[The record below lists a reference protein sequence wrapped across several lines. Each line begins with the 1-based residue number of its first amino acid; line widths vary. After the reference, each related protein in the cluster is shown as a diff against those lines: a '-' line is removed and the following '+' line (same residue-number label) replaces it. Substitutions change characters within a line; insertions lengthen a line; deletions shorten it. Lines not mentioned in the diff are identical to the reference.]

1 MRRTLLSFSIFIC
14 LSALFS
20 SKACAGDV
28 RTDSLLFEAAKC
40 ERIVYEAQNPRELN
54 SALQRK
60 AECYKQ
66 AGLYSEACATLERVR
81 MFAVPSSDRVNVLV
95 QKALCAFLAEDYDMS
110 LNFLAEAGVPCGY
123 TQPRLKSEWAAMF
136 LTLLVPAGYIYVGAP
151 GEGLLSTA
159 LNAASITWAVTQTV
173 AGLPVI
179 GILGGCLALSETY
192 LGAQERVATLLAR
205 HNDELVR
212 GAKRDAIGKALLE
225 SL

>member
-20 SKACAGDV
+20 SKAFASDA
-28 RTDSLLFEAAKC
+28 RRDSLLFEAAKC

-81 MFAVPSSDRVNVLV
+81 MFALPSSERGGVLV
-95 QKALCAFLAEDYDMS
+95 QKALCAFLAEDYDMAM
-110 LNFLAEAGVPCGY
+110 NFLAEAGVECKY
-123 TQPRLKSEWAAMF
+123 QQPKLKSEWTAML

-151 GEGLLSTA
+151 LDGLVSTA
-159 LNAASITWAVTQTV
+159 LNAASVTWAVTQIS

-192 LGAQERVATLLAR
+192 LGAQERVAILLEK
-205 HNDELVR
+205 HNNSLIAS
-212 GAKRDAIGKALLE
+212 AKRDAVGAALLE
-225 SL
+225 CL

>member
-20 SKACAGDV
+20 SKAFASDA
-28 RTDSLLFEAAKC
+28 RRDSLLFEAAKC

-66 AGLYSEACATLERVR
+66 AGLYSEACSTLERVR
-81 MFAVPSSDRVNVLV
+81 MFALPSSERGEVLA
-95 QKALCAFLAEDYDMS
+95 QKALCAFLAEDYDMAM
-110 LNFLAEAGVPCGY
+110 NFLAEAGVECKY
-123 TQPRLKSEWAAMF
+123 QQPKLKSEWTAML

-151 GEGLLSTA
+151 LDGLVSTA
-159 LNAASITWAVTQTV
+159 LNAASVTWAVTQIS

-192 LGAQERVATLLAR
+192 LGAQERVAVLLEKYNNSLIAS
-205 HNDELVR
+205 
-212 GAKRDAIGKALLE
+212 AKRDAVGAALLE
-225 SL
+225 CL

>member
-1 MRRTLLSFSIFIC
+1 MRRILLSFSIFIC

-28 RTDSLLFEAAKC
+28 RTDSLLIEAAKC
-40 ERIVYEAQNPRELN
+40 ERIVYEAQHPRELN

-81 MFAVPSSDRVNVLV
+81 MFVLPSSERGEVLV
-95 QKALCAFLAEDYDMS
+95 QKALCAFLAEDYDMAM
-110 LNFLAEAGVPCGY
+110 NFLAEAGVECKY
-123 TQPRLKSEWAAMF
+123 QQPKLKSEWTAML
-136 LTLLVPAGYIYVGAP
+136 LTLLVPAGYIYAGAP
-151 GEGLLSTA
+151 GEGLLSTT
-159 LNAASITWAVTQTV
+159 LNAASVTWAVTQTV
-173 AGLPVI
+173 VGLPVI

-212 GAKRDAIGKALLE
+212 GAKREAVGAALLNC
-225 SL
+225 L

>member
-1 MRRTLLSFSIFIC
+1 MRRILLSFSIFIC

-81 MFAVPSSDRVNVLV
+81 MFVLPSSERGEVLV
-95 QKALCAFLAEDYDMS
+95 QKALCAFLAEDYDMAM
-110 LNFLAEAGVPCGY
+110 NFLAEAGVECKY
-123 TQPRLKSEWAAMF
+123 QQPKLKSEWTAML
-136 LTLLVPAGYIYVGAP
+136 LTLLVPAGYIYAGAP
-151 GEGLLSTA
+151 GEGLLSTT
-159 LNAASITWAVTQTV
+159 LNAASVTWAVTQTV
-173 AGLPVI
+173 VGLPVI

-212 GAKRDAIGKALLE
+212 GAKREAVGAALLNC
-225 SL
+225 L

>member
-20 SKACAGDV
+20 SKAFASDA
-28 RTDSLLFEAAKC
+28 RRDSLLFEAAKC

-66 AGLYSEACATLERVR
+66 AGLYSEACATLDRVR
-81 MFAVPSSDRVNVLV
+81 MFALPSSERGGVLA
-95 QKALCAFLAEDYDMS
+95 QKALCAFLAEDYDMAM
-110 LNFLAEAGVPCGY
+110 NFLAEAGVECKY
-123 TQPRLKSEWAAMF
+123 QQPKLKSEWAALL

-151 GEGLLSTA
+151 LDGLVSTA
-159 LNAASITWAVTQTV
+159 LNAASVTWAVTQIS

-192 LGAQERVATLLAR
+192 LGAQERVAVLLEK
-205 HNDELVR
+205 HNNSLIAS
-212 GAKRDAIGKALLE
+212 AKRDAVGAALLE
-225 SL
+225 CL